1 MSCITNAYLIV
12 VLFQHSEEKEK
23 QRLEGE
29 IMRIKSL
36 SSTSPTALHGAD
48 GPDSFHGV
56 DAADSPG
63 RVFAFCSRFCYQE
76 TIIRLCRTHRM
87 RYPREQP
94 RKGQAPGTVSWQ
106 HLYSGRV
113 RGYQVYRDAVSGG
126 ENLETALSLLVQT
139 KRGSRD
145 KREKRSIP
153 SLRSTK

>member
-63 RVFAFCSRFCYQE
+63 RVFAFS
-76 TIIRLCRTHRM
+76 
-87 RYPREQP
+87 
-94 RKGQAPGTVSWQ
+94 
-106 HLYSGRV
+106 
-113 RGYQVYRDAVSGG
+113 
-126 ENLETALSLLVQT
+126 
-139 KRGSRD
+139 
-145 KREKRSIP
+145 
-153 SLRSTK
+153 STF